1 MTIKALLDRNPH
13 QIVTVSPETNVFEA
27 VALLAK
33 KRIGALPVLQEG
45 KCVGIFSERD
55 IIYCLEQ
62 KGADAL
68 SLTVEQV
75 MTASPVFTEPE
86 ATVLSVLS
94 VMTRRRIRHLP
105 VLRNDV
111 MVGFV
116 SIGDLVKYRI
126 DSIEAESNA
135 LRQYIQSS

>member
-13 QIVTVSPETNVFEA
+13 QIVTVSPETNVVEA
-27 VALLAK
+27 VTLLAK
-33 KRIGALPVLQEG
+33 KRIGALPVLRDG

-55 IIYCLEQ
+55 LIYCLEQ
-62 KGADAL
+62 RGADAL
-68 SLTVEQV
+68 SLSVEQV
-75 MTASPVFTEPE
+75 MTVSPVFTEPE

-105 VLRNDV
+105 VLHNDV